1 MNTKLFCDKIDD
13 FIKTKYG
20 SVNVIKKMSL
30 NQKQEL
36 YTQLT
41 NLGLS
46 LYGSH
51 ETDKKKLLTDI
62 KETVRKYI
70 NNALIQ

>member
-13 FIKTKYG
+13 FIKTRYG
-20 SVNVIKKMSL
+20 SINVIKGMSL
-30 NQKQEL
+30 TQKQEL
-36 YTQLT
+36 YTELT
-41 NLGLS
+41 NLGLG

-70 NNALIQ
+70 NNVLTQ